1 MPGGLGRV
9 AFKKAGEAKAP
20 KAPLGHAAW
29 LSPGRK
35 ASSGNCS
42 TAACPSLFPPPRL
55 AGCSG
60 ESSLISPWVSREG
73 RRQVR
78 APMTTSPAP
87 GRGKQA
93 HTTAQGD
100 RLRSKHPNNHFTNYT
115 HDLSI
120 TLSGPYQAGLSDGFY
135 DLQHF
140 VHNGR
145 ERSRTRRDRL
155 PPGLQAFK
163 EHRSVTRIC
172 RARKQPLSWAGPSAT
187 EADLRIYVFWR
198 RGGGG
203 GGGAGR
209 DKGRR
214 QIKCKKRE
222 RSLPSAFSPVCT
234 VFLFKT
240 VKENKIKQDNG
251 RRWGPGVFPSG
262 STREIES
269 KFFPLIPSPW
279 VDYTLVNG

>member
-140 VHNGR
+140 VRNGR

-187 EADLRIYVFWR
+187 EADLRIYPELFMTWSLSPS
-198 RGGGG
+198 
-203 GGGAGR
+203 
-209 DKGRR
+209 KTWM
-214 QIKCKKRE
+214 C
-222 RSLPSAFSPVCT
+222 SLPLTKPAITYLFLIWTDTSNSGLT
-234 VFLFKT
+234 VT
-240 VKENKIKQDNG
+240 
-251 RRWGPGVFPSG
+251 
-262 STREIES
+262 
-269 KFFPLIPSPW
+269 FFQGHLCPAC
-279 VDYTLVNG
+279 LVISLGL